1 MSKAEEDA
9 AEADVKRR
17 QARLAQIEADNE
29 HGRRLIDRYGDS
41 GPRPSFAHVAYQ
53 NSKKRRRR

>member
-9 AEADVKRR
+9 AEADIKRR

-41 GPRPSFAHVAYQ
+41 GPRPRSANVKYA
-53 NSKKRRRR
+53 NTKRYGRR